1 MSDTKKCTCAFPCGQ
16 TEPACPSSST
26 GHQDSRVLLKRYM
39 AKVIDCES
47 ITFVDIYS
55 HDIDLTPD
63 EVQQLHEIEAEVRKE
78 YNL

>member
-1 MSDTKKCTCAFPCGQ
+1 MSNDGM
-16 TEPACPSSST
+16 
-26 GHQDSRVLLKRYM
+26 RNLLKRYM